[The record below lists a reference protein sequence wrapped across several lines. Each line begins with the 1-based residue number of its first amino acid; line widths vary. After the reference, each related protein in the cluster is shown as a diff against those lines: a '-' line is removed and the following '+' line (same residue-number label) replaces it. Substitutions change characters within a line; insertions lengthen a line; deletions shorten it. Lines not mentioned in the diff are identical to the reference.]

1 MRQSSETVRRSA
13 EQRGRRAETLA
24 AWWLRLQGWRILGR
38 RIRVS
43 AGEVDIVTRRG
54 ACVAFVEVKWR
65 ARAED
70 LDLAIDARRLARTAR
85 AAEQLAPRFAGPND
99 TVRVDVILLSP
110 KKWPRRITN
119 AWQSGVTC

>member
-1 MRQSSETVRRSA
+1 MRPRNEATRRSA

-24 AWWLRLQGWRILGR
+24 AWWLKFQGWRILGR
-38 RIRVS
+38 RLRVA
-43 AGEVDIVTRRG
+43 AGEVDIVARRG
-54 ACVAFVEVKWR
+54 SCVAFVEVKWR

-85 AAEQLAPRFAGPND
+85 AAEHLAPRFAGPHD

-119 AWQSGVTC
+119 AWQTGVAY

>member
-1 MRQSSETVRRSA
+1 MRPRTEDRRSA

-24 AWWLRLQGWRILGR
+24 AWWLRFQGWRILGR
-38 RIRVS
+38 RLRVA
-43 AGEVDIVTRRG
+43 AGEVDIVARRG
-54 ACVAFVEVKWR
+54 SCVAFVEVKWR

-85 AAEQLAPRFAGPND
+85 AAEHLAPRFAKPDD

-110 KKWPRRITN
+110 KKWPRRIAN
-119 AWQSGVTC
+119 AWHKGVA